1 MSYDCKVC
9 RANEPG
15 DGWRVMCSGLCI
27 ASFRTFHEAVAAA
40 RAWDLAES
48 TA

>member
-1 MSYDCKVC
+1 MIYDCKVS
-9 RANEPG
+9 RSNDPAHS
-15 DGWRVMCSGLCI
+15 WWVLCSGRCV
-27 ASFRTFHEAVAAA
+27 ASFRTFDEAIAAA